1 MRKSSNGAEV
11 REWMRQKQELE
22 VRLAWDL
29 LETFNTAPGLIGPLR
44 NMAEDAL
51 NEMRAFRKTSAVGSA
66 AVTQAWLEETRS
78 NSGLCRKYAGGFN
91 HIPADPNRDAQEC
104 SDVIRLY
111 GAFVEK
117 AGDVNFQGY
126 AAQKQQKDALREGG
140 QQVWGKDVKTQLAGR
155 HRWNVDEKAR
165 LGGPSWAEHLR
176 QEAPVLVQSGQGGPW
191 QVHSFLK
198 SQGGGIK
205 KFILADTSTVNK
217 IGRVYGLV
225 QGADISGTT
234 SDSIHFMNRFG
245 GAGLDPV
252 FQVLPLAT
260 IVAGGHHSMLEVG
273 LSLSLVRIV
282 DYHIGFY
289 TSLLPAGAGADAA
302 EIRAALAE
310 AEHSPMNSHLLVYY
324 DRIGSI
330 GGCFRFEGRDL
341 WGFRN
346 FSNGRSILRQFWAMP
361 PWRLETDVRDFCL
374 TQRLR
379 LD

>member
-1 MRKSSNGAEV
+1 MQPSRNGAQV

-29 LETFNTAPGLIGPLR
+29 LETFNTTPGLIGPLR
-44 NMAEDAL
+44 NMAEAAL
-51 NEMRAFRKTSAVGSA
+51 DEMRAFRTTSAVGSA
-66 AVTQAWLEETRS
+66 AVTQAWLEETRA
-78 NSGLCRKYAGGFN
+78 NSGLCRKYVGFN
-91 HIPADPNRDAQEC
+91 HIHADPNRDAQEC

-117 AGDVNFQGY
+117 AGDVNFQDY
-126 AAQKQQKDALREGG
+126 AAQKQQKDALRTGG
-140 QQVWGKDVKTQLAGR
+140 RQVWGKDPKTEFAGR
-155 HRWNVDEKAR
+155 HRWNVDDKVR
-165 LGGPSWAEHLR
+165 PGGPTRGEQLR
-176 QEAPVLVQSGQGGPW
+176 QEAPALVQSGQGGPW

-205 KFILADTSTVNK
+205 KFILADTSTINK

-234 SDSIHFMNRFG
+234 SDSIYFMNRFG
-245 GAGLDPV
+245 GAGLDPI

-260 IVAGGHHSMLEVG
+260 IVAGAHHSMLEVA
-273 LSLSLVRIV
+273 LSLSQAGVV

-289 TSLLPAGAGADAA
+289 KSLLPAGATAGAA
-302 EIRAALAE
+302 EIGAALAA
-310 AEHSPMNSHLLVYY
+310 AEHSPMNPHLLVYY
-324 DRIGSI
+324 NQIGLV

-346 FSNGRSILRQFWAMP
+346 FSNGRSILRHFWFMP
-361 PWRLETDVRDFCL
+361 PWPLEADIRDYCHRH
-374 TQRLR
+374 RLR